1 MEQIQKN
8 TGYNFKK
15 ENLES
20 ERGKSYINRAVP
32 VSVVLLVIGYNNWQ
46 EKEALMNEY
55 GRIGSWKDAYMYYFW
70 RHIKCFVPKDRNM
83 LPFLSKKCLIHT
95 AKCFKGSQAPAACDL
110 ATECNLEDEMRT

>member
-32 VSVVLLVIGYNNWQ
+32 VSVVLLVIGYNN
-46 EKEALMNEY
+46 
-55 GRIGSWKDAYMYYFW
+55 
-70 RHIKCFVPKDRNM
+70 
-83 LPFLSKKCLIHT
+83 
-95 AKCFKGSQAPAACDL
+95 
-110 ATECNLEDEMRT
+110 